1 MLLSHLLLRAGVS
14 CFLHG
19 DVVQTIGSALKDD
32 ALSATKEEIFDNT
45 KVWLQVAEQQAQRGW
60 HGLLVSWDNASIHG
74 FKGYKGGYAELGIDE
89 TQHIVLPPK
98 SPDLHQVVEHCFG
111 RLKAE
116 LVAAMY
122 KVGWAHITKEWVLRW
137 VIDWCRAIEPA
148 TLQKDLQH
156 LPKLYRVVS
165 TTTGEHFTYNG
176 EHLVG
181 SGGGYTKR
189 SVS

>member
-1 MLLSHLLLRAGVS
+1 L
-14 CFLHG
+14 
-19 DVVQTIGSALKDD
+19 QTIGSKLRDD
-32 ALSATKEEIFDNT
+32 AASATLEEIFDNT
-45 KVWLQVAEQQAQRGW
+45 KVWIQKAIRQAQKGW
-60 HGLLVSWDNASIHG
+60 HGMLVSWDNASIHG
-74 FKGYKGGYAELGIDE
+74 FKCYKGGYAELGIDE

-122 KVGWAHITKEWVLRW
+122 KVGWARITKGWVIQW
-137 VIDWCRAIEPA
+137 VIDWCKAIDSTA
-148 TLQKDLQH
+148 LQKDLHH

-165 TTTGEHFTYNG
+165 TTAGEHFTYDG

-181 SGGGYTKR
+181 SGGDYTKR
-189 SVS
+189 SIS

>member
-1 MLLSHLLLRAGVS
+1 MVSVS
-14 CFLHG
+14 CCLHCG
-19 DVVQTIGSALKDD
+19 ALQTIASKLKEN
-32 ALSATKEEIFDNT
+32 AASATKEEIFDNT
-45 KVWLQVAEQQAQRGW
+45 KVWIREATRQAQKGWRGM
-60 HGLLVSWDNASIHG
+60 LVSWDNASIHG
-74 FKGYKGGYAELGIDE
+74 FKGYKGGYAELGIHD

-122 KVGWAHITKEWVLRW
+122 KVGWSHITKEWVLQW
-137 VIDWCRAIEPA
+137 VIDWCRAIQPE

-165 TTTGEHFTYNG
+165 TTAGEHFTYEG
-176 EHLVG
+176 QQLVG
-181 SGGGYTKR
+181 SGGGYTKH
-189 SVS
+189 SIS